1 LITVEP
7 SLAFCSLCS
16 PMMLSRTV
24 FIVTLAS
31 AAVSQAERLGKS
43 SKSKSDQKTNVYG
56 KPLSKCSQTGMALT
70 GFTRTGRC
78 VEEKDD
84 EGSHHICIDLSSESL
99 NGKNF
104 CEVTKQD
111 DWCDSKMECDD
122 GGSDKKCPVEHW
134 CVCQWAFE
142 GYLEKAG
149 GCDSIQEIDCEATN
163 NEAILAY
170 QADEEEHGEALACLK
185 KRCNLD
191 GAVVVATE

>member
-1 LITVEP
+1 
-7 SLAFCSLCS
+7 
-16 PMMLSRTV
+16 MMLSRTV
-24 FIVTLAS
+24 LIITLAS
-31 AAVSQAERLGKS
+31 AAVSQAERLGKATKY
-43 SKSKSDQKTNVYG
+43 SKSKSDQKRRDGRSSAGATNVYG

-70 GFTRTGRC
+70 GFTRTGHC
-78 VEEKDD
+78 VEKKDD

-122 GGSDKKCPVEHW
+122 GSDKKCPVEHW

-142 GYLEKAG
+142 GYLDKAG
-149 GCDSIQEIDCEATN
+149 GCDSIQEIDCDATN